1 MTTTTPPGYRP
12 DRFIAWCRWMRIYR
26 KTRISINARPPIG
39 IIA

>member
-26 KTRISINARPPIG
+26 YRH
-39 IIA
+39 IAKFAT